1 MATKKITKSE
11 KITTDKK
18 IRLKTMTI
26 DELKNAAVKIR
37 EQIVKARMESVT
49 GKAKNMRQVFWQR
62 KQLARILTEISI
74 RLFKDDKIRQ
84 NL

>member
-49 GKAKNMRQVFWQR
+49 GKAKNMRQ
-62 KQLARILTEISI
+62 
-74 RLFKDDKIRQ
+74 DRQ
-84 NL
+84 SRVR